1 MGAAIGRRLGF
12 LSGGA
17 RSVLQAG
24 AVLGGRFTVEDLAL
38 VSGRTVA
45 GLAPIVEEAVAAGVL
60 AEAGSELMFRH
71 ALIRQ
76 ALHDGLPVAVRV
88 GLHAHVARAFADAG
102 ASWDRVARHL
112 LAAPQAISG
121 WVLTW
126 LAGLPA
132 SALYAQ
138 PGIAAELLDHARRVC
153 LPGDRAAGVVHRPAV
168 HGAAA
173 AAAPR

>member
-1 MGAAIGRRLGF
+1 M
-12 LSGGA
+12 
-17 RSVLQAG
+17 
-24 AVLGGRFTVEDLAL
+24 
-38 VSGRTVA
+38 
-45 GLAPIVEEAVAAGVL
+45 AAGVL

-88 GLHAHVARAFADAG
+88 GLHGHVAREFADAG

-138 PGIAAELLDHARRVC
+138 PGIAAELLEHARRVC
-153 LPGDRAAGVVHRPAV
+153 LPGDVRRELFTARLCTVLRLLRRPDDLVALGEEALASV
-168 HGAAA
+168 TD
-173 AAAPR
+173 PRTGRGDRVEPRRRVRDDRPQ